1 MWKIYLYLCHE
12 VKEIKYIKSTLRSLN
27 IRFKMIELLVFASI
41 GISIWIINNILLLS
55 FDLLSHGR
63 KNEINSDLVRVSD
76 ENWSIDKGA
85 IKLVF
90 VAMNLKSCEQ

>member
-12 VKEIKYIKSTLRSLN
+12 VKGIKYIKSTLRSLN

-63 KNEINSDLVRVSD
+63 KNEINSDLVRRVSD

-90 VAMNLKSCEQ
+90 CCDELKEL